1 MRNKL
6 PKYGERL
13 PLGSKETRVS
23 IRYVLPLDA
32 SSACIGSALE
42 MDWGVFMNMVD
53 GYSEDTGKA
62 LIHGPVEAMYQGII
76 IHEILGFYKAGVH
89 MPTKLTCR
97 DTLVARDESLMLK
110 IRIANNYSFSV
121 NLIK

>member
-13 PLGSKETRVS
+13 PLGSKETNVS
-23 IRYVLPLDA
+23 IKYVLPL
-32 SSACIGSALE
+32 IGGGHIQSTVE
-42 MDWGVFMNMVD
+42 CSWGVFMNMVD
-53 GYSEDTGKA
+53 GYSEDTGKD
-62 LIHGPVEAMYQGII
+62 LVTGPTEAMYQGII
-76 IHEILGFYKAGVH
+76 IHEILGYYRAGVNL
-89 MPTKLTCR
+89 PTRLTCR

-121 NLIK
+121 NLVK